1 MPKRK
6 LVRDVRFTRGFVA
19 LGPFRGSRWV
29 LASPDSPKHLVS
41 VGGTIL
47 VTQDGAPHPR
57 AGEVVVDG
65 TDDLTDRHER
75 GKKSAR
81 PRKTN
86 PHQPSLFDEL

>member
-47 VTQDGAPHPR
+47 VTQDGAPHPPCR
-57 AGEVVVDG
+57 GSGGRRHRRPDRPPRTRQEVS
-65 TDDLTDRHER
+65 
-75 GKKSAR
+75 SA
-81 PRKTN
+81 T
-86 PHQPSLFDEL
+86 